1 MLNQTALIQEMDHLR
16 KFALRLCH
24 APAEAEDLLQS
35 TLLRAIEKKHL
46 FENGTD
52 VFKWTSKIMFNLF
65 VSDYRRRTK
74 FETRYDPDTFIERES
89 VEASQ
94 ETKVELAEVENAM
107 KQLTDDHRD
116 VLVMVCVKGMQYQE
130 VAETL
135 NIPLGTVRSRLSR
148 AREQLQGLLD
158 MPKTAGSF
166 VNNGMD
172 AGTFGEQYATAA

>member
-1 MLNQTALIQEMDHLR
+1 MLNQVALVQEMSHLR
-16 KFALRLCH
+16 KFALRLTQSQ
-24 APAEAEDLLQS
+24 AEAEDLLQS

-74 FETRYDPDTFIERES
+74 FETRYDPETFIERES
-89 VEASQ
+89 VDASN
-94 ETKVELAEVENAM
+94 ETKVELAEVQEAM
-107 KQLTDDHRD
+107 DRLSEDHRD

-130 VAETL
+130 VAEVL

-148 AREQLQGLLD
+148 AREQLQALLD
-158 MPKTAGSF
+158 TPRHQTFMPPMPGMHGGS
-166 VNNGMD
+166 VY
-172 AGTFGEQYATAA
+172 ERQAA

>member
-1 MLNQTALIQEMDHLR
+1 MLNQVTLVQEMSHLR
-16 KFALRLCH
+16 KFALRLTQSQ
-24 APAEAEDLLQS
+24 AEAEDLLQS

-74 FETRYDPDTFIERES
+74 FETRYDPETFIERES
-89 VEASQ
+89 IEASN
-94 ETKVELAEVENAM
+94 ETKVELAEVQEAM
-107 KQLTDDHRD
+107 ERLNEDHRD

-130 VAETL
+130 AAEVL

-148 AREQLQGLLD
+148 AREQLQALLD
-158 MPKTAGSF
+158 SPRAQVFLPPLDGVGDDRF
-166 VNNGMD
+166 
-172 AGTFGEQYATAA
+172 ARAA

>member
-1 MLNQTALIQEMDHLR
+1 MLEQTALITEMDHLR
-16 KFALRLCH
+16 KFALRLCQNQ
-24 APAEAEDLLQS
+24 AEAEDLLQS

-52 VFKWTSKIMFNLF
+52 VFKWSSKIMFNLF

-89 VEASQ
+89 VEASHDI
-94 ETKVELAEVENAM
+94 KVELSEVEDSM
-107 KQLTDDHRD
+107 SRLSEDHRE

-148 AREQLQGLLD
+148 AREQLEAVLATPRYDALGHVIQGAWASHA
-158 MPKTAGSF
+158 M
-166 VNNGMD
+166 
-172 AGTFGEQYATAA
+172 AA